1 MGAVPARAM
10 LVTVG
15 SGSYGA
21 HLTSW
26 RQRIFRETT
35 HGGSAT
41 FSKGYNVPEGDVKS
55 ELRRRHRA
63 ERDLFTANLSV
74 GEKAL
79 SFSHLPSPLARLC
92 RPGTVV
98 AGYVAKGSEA
108 DPARLL
114 AAAEALGCTIAL
126 PHVTSKV
133 APMRFL
139 RWQTDTPLEE
149 GPFGLFQPSADADEV
164 NPDIVLAPLV
174 AFDTR
179 LMRLGQGAGHY
190 DRALSMLENAA
201 AVGIA
206 WSVQETDIL
215 PTDAWDVPLD
225 AVLTERSWISR

>member
-1 MGAVPARAM
+1 
-10 LVTVG
+10 
-15 SGSYGA
+15 
-21 HLTSW
+21 
-26 RQRIFRETT
+26 
-35 HGGSAT
+35 
-41 FSKGYNVPEGDVKS
+41 
-55 ELRRRHRA
+55 
-63 ERDLFTANLSV
+63 
-74 GEKAL
+74 
-79 SFSHLPSPLARLC
+79 
-92 RPGTVV
+92 
-98 AGYVAKGSEA
+98 
-108 DPARLL
+108 
-114 AAAEALGCTIAL
+114 
-126 PHVTSKV
+126 
-133 APMRFL
+133 MRFL